1 MTARA
6 LLSKYQL
13 PGRDLHELP
22 SSPST
27 FADGCHYRMEVSG
40 VESVA
45 ELRAVAEESRARGIP
60 IHRVIAIGAGT
71 HSLTFSELQDLAEIA
86 REARI
91 ELIVIPGPRA
101 NFDVG
106 SHYHSPWG
114 HASGVRVRGADQLAY
129 LVEDVLR
136 SVEAGLR
143 GFLFYGEEATL
154 LFHQM
159 RLAGDL
165 PRDTVFKLSYTA
177 GVSNPAGARLAE
189 ASGADSINPV
199 SDLTLAMLAAI
210 RSSVKVPLDIVTQA
224 AEQNLGA
231 INRFWD
237 GAEIIRVCAPCY
249 FKQEFGPGVDGARLK
264 VKYCEIMNELVGRL
278 NPGLRM
284 SAVGP
289 ADLKLPAPT
298 PRGRPK

>member
-1 MTARA
+1 MAQA
-6 LLSKYQL
+6 QQLLQKYRL
-13 PGRDLHELP
+13 PPRDLHDLP
-22 SSPST
+22 DSPAT
-27 FADGCHYRMEVSG
+27 FPDGCQFRMEVSG

-45 ELRAVAEESRARGIP
+45 ELDAVADESRKRGVP

-71 HSLTFSELQDLAEIA
+71 HSLTVSELKDLARIA

-106 SHYHSPWG
+106 SHYHSSWG
-114 HASGVRVRGADQLAY
+114 PASGVRVRGADQLAY

-136 SVEAGLR
+136 SVEAGHR
-143 GFLFYGEEATL
+143 GFLFYGEEAMQ

-159 RLAGDL
+159 RLQGDL
-165 PRDTVFKLSYTA
+165 PRETVFKLSYTA
-177 GVSNPAGARLAE
+177 GVANPAGAKLAE
-189 ASGADSINPV
+189 SVGSDSINPI
-199 SDLTLAMLAAI
+199 SDLTLSMLAAI
-210 RSSVKVPLDIVTQA
+210 RAAVHVPLDIVTMA

-237 GAEIIRVCAPCY
+237 GAEIIRVSAPCY
-249 FKQEFGPGVDGARLK
+249 FKQEFGPGVDGARTK
-264 VKYCEIMNELVGRL
+264 VKYCEIMRELVGRM

-284 SAVGP
+284 SGFGP
-289 ADLKLPAPT
+289 SDLRLPVVVA
-298 PRGRPK
+298 

>member
-1 MTARA
+1 MERA
-6 LLSKYQL
+6 QQLLAKYAL
-13 PGRDLHELP
+13 PRRDLYDLP
-22 SSPST
+22 ASPLS
-27 FADGCHYRMEVSG
+27 FPDGCQFRMEVSG

-45 ELRAVAEESRARGIP
+45 ELEAVAEESATRDIP

-71 HSLTFSELQDLAEIA
+71 HSLTFGELQALARIA
-86 REARI
+86 RDARI

-129 LVEDVLR
+129 LIEDVLR
-136 SVEAGLR
+136 CVEAGLR
-143 GFLFYGEEATL
+143 GFLFYGEEVTQ

-159 RLAGDL
+159 RLSGDL

-189 ASGADSINPV
+189 TAGADSINPV
-199 SDLTLAMLAAI
+199 SDLTLPMLAAI
-210 RSSVKVPLDIVTQA
+210 RASVKVPMDIVTMA

-231 INRFWD
+231 INRFWE

-264 VKYCEIMNELVGRL
+264 VKYCQIMKELVGRV
-278 NPGLRM
+278 NPRLRM
-284 SAVGP
+284 SARGP
-289 ADLKLPAPT
+289 SDLRLPA
-298 PRGRPK
+298 

>member
-1 MTARA
+1 MERA
-6 LLSKYQL
+6 QQLLAKYAL
-13 PGRDLHELP
+13 PKRDLYDLP
-22 SSPST
+22 TSPLS
-27 FADGCHYRMEVSG
+27 FPDGCQFRMEVSG

-45 ELRAVAEESRARGIP
+45 ELEAVADESGRRDIP

-71 HSLTFSELQDLAEIA
+71 HSLTFGELQALARIA
-86 REARI
+86 RDARI

-106 SHYHSPWG
+106 SHYHCPWG

-129 LVEDVLR
+129 LIEDVLR
-136 SVEAGLR
+136 CVEAGLR
-143 GFLFYGEEATL
+143 GFLFYGEEVTQ

-159 RLAGDL
+159 RLSGDL
-165 PRDTVFKLSYTA
+165 PKDTVFKLSYTA

-189 ASGADSINPV
+189 TAGADSINPV
-199 SDLTLAMLAAI
+199 SDLTLPMLAAI
-210 RSSVKVPLDIVTQA
+210 RASVKVPMDIVTMA

-231 INRFWD
+231 INRFWE

-264 VKYCEIMNELVGRL
+264 VKYCEIMKELAGRV
-278 NPGLRM
+278 NPRLRM
-284 SAVGP
+284 SARGP
-289 ADLKLPAPT
+289 SDLRLPQ
-298 PRGRPK
+298 

>member
-1 MTARA
+1 MERA
-6 LLSKYQL
+6 QRLLEKYSL
-13 PGRDLHELP
+13 PGRDLHDLP
-22 SSPST
+22 TSSGAFP
-27 FADGCHYRMEVSG
+27 DGCQYRMEVSG

-45 ELRAVAEESRARGIP
+45 ELAAVAEESARRDVP

-71 HSLTFSELQDLAEIA
+71 HSLTFGELTDLARIA

-136 SVEAGLR
+136 STEAGLR
-143 GFLFYGEEATL
+143 GFLFYGEEATQ

-177 GVSNPAGARLAE
+177 GVSNPAGAKLAA

-199 SDLTLAMLAAI
+199 SDLTLSMLAAI
-210 RSSVKVPLDIVTQA
+210 RAAVAVPLDIVTQA
-224 AEQNLGA
+224 AEQNLGS

-237 GAEIIRVCAPCY
+237 GAEIIRVSAPCY

-264 VKYCEIMNELVGRL
+264 VKYCEIMRELVGRL

-284 SAVGP
+284 SGRGP
-289 ADLKLPAPT
+289 ADLRLPAP
-298 PRGRPK
+298 RG

>member
-1 MTARA
+1 
-6 LLSKYQL
+6 
-13 PGRDLHELP
+13 
-22 SSPST
+22 
-27 FADGCHYRMEVSG
+27 MEISG

-45 ELRAVAEESRARGIP
+45 ELEAVADESQKRGVP

-71 HSLTFSELQDLAEIA
+71 QSLTIAELKALARIA
-86 REARI
+86 HDACI

-114 HASGVRVRGADQLAY
+114 HASGVRVRGADQMAY

-143 GFLFYGEEATL
+143 GFLFYGEEATQ

-159 RLAGDL
+159 RLQGDL

-177 GVSNPAGARLAE
+177 GVSNPAGAKLAE
-189 ASGADSINPV
+189 NVGADSINPV
-199 SDLTLAMLAAI
+199 SDLTLSMLAAI
-210 RSSVKVPLDIVTQA
+210 RSAVHVPLDIVTMA

-237 GAEIIRVCAPCY
+237 GAEIIRVCSPCY
-249 FKQEFGPGVDGARLK
+249 FKQEFGPGAEGARIK
-264 VKYCEIMNELVGRL
+264 VKYCEIMQELVGRL
-278 NPGLRM
+278 NPALRM
-284 SAVGP
+284 SSRGP
-289 ADLKLPAPT
+289 ADLRLPAIHA
-298 PRGRPK
+298 